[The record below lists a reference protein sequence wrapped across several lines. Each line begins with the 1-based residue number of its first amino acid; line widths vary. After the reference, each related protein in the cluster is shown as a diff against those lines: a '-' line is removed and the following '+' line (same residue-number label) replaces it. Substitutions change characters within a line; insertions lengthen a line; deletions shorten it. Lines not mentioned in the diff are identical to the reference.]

1 VHVLHVIGSVAPRY
15 GGPSYAALDMC
26 SALAERGH
34 EVELFTTTIDGP
46 GDLAVPVGL
55 PQPRDG
61 FAITYFP
68 PARPRSYSTSPDLA
82 RALARR
88 VAEFDLVEVHNLY
101 LFHAAAAAFACRK
114 SGVPYV
120 VCPHGTL
127 DPYQRAFDRRKKA
140 IYDLLVE
147 RRNLRRA
154 AGIHCTSR
162 AERDAVVAAGV
173 PAHPY
178 VVPLAVRL
186 GPFES
191 PADPAQLLVDRP
203 ELDGRTLVT
212 FLGRLARKKRLDVLV
227 EAFADVAA
235 IAPEA
240 HLAIAGPDDEGVGA
254 RVRDLAARRR
264 LDGRISLLGMVDG
277 EAKVALLQ
285 RSALFVLPSEDENF
299 AVSLLEAMAAGVPV
313 VTTEGVA
320 IHDEIRRAEAGLVVP
335 LAVETIATAL
345 LDLLQNRDLARR
357 IGDNGRRLARS
368 AFAWEQLG
376 SNLERMYTEILERA
390 G

>member
-1 VHVLHVIGSVAPRY
+1 MRILHVIGSVAPRY

-26 SALAERGH
+26 SALAERRH

-46 GDLAVPVGL
+46 RELPVPVGVPL
-55 PQPRDG
+55 ARDG

-68 PARPRSYSTSPDLA
+68 PARPRSYSASPELA

-88 VAEFDLVEVHNLY
+88 VSGFDVVEVHNLY
-101 LFHAAAAAFACRK
+101 LFHAAAAAFVCRRR
-114 SGVPYV
+114 GVPYV

-140 IYDLLVE
+140 VYDLLVE
-147 RRNLRRA
+147 GRNLRGA
-154 AGIHCTSR
+154 AAIHCTSR

-173 PAHPY
+173 PARPY

-186 GPFES
+186 GSFEH
-191 PADPAQLLVDRP
+191 PADPAQLLRDHP
-203 ELDGRTLVT
+203 ELDGRMLVT
-212 FLGRLARKKRLDVLV
+212 FLGRLARKKRLDLLLG
-227 EAFADVAA
+227 AFAEVAA
-235 IAPEA
+235 LAPDA

-254 RVRDLAARRR
+254 SVRDLVARRQLAR
-264 LDGRISLLGMVDG
+264 RVSLLGMVDG

-285 RSALFVLPSEDENF
+285 RSAVFVLPSEDENF

-313 VTTEGVA
+313 VTTNGVA
-320 IHDEIRRAEAGLVVP
+320 IHDEIRSAGAGVVVP
-335 LAVETIATAL
+335 LAATAIAGAL
-345 LDLLQNRDLARR
+345 TDLLGDQDRARR
-357 IGDNGRRLARS
+357 LGDNGRSVARS
-368 AFAWEQLG
+368 AFAWERLG
-376 SNLERMYTEILERA
+376 SNLERMYGDVLGAA

>member
-1 VHVLHVIGSVAPRY
+1 MRILHVIGSVAPRY

-26 SALAERGH
+26 TALAERRH

-46 GDLAVPVGL
+46 RNLAVPVGVQL
-55 PQPRDG
+55 ARDG

-68 PARPRSYSTSPDLA
+68 PARPRGYSASPELA

-88 VAEFDLVEVHNLY
+88 VAAFDLVEVHNLY
-101 LFHAAAAAFACRK
+101 LFHAAAAAFVCRRR
-114 SGVPYV
+114 GVPYV

-140 IYDLLVE
+140 VYDLLVE

-154 AGIHCTSR
+154 GGIHCTSR

-178 VVPLAVRL
+178 IVPLAVRL
-186 GPFES
+186 APFERA
-191 PADPAQLLVDRP
+191 ADPAQLLVDRP

-227 EAFADVAA
+227 EAFAGVAGV
-235 IAPEA
+235 APDA

-254 RVRDLAARRR
+254 RVRDLAARRG
-264 LDGRISLLGMVDG
+264 LDGRISLLGMLDG
-277 EAKVALLQ
+277 EEKVALIQ

-320 IHDEIRRAEAGLVVP
+320 IHDEIRSAAAGLVVP
-335 LAVETIATAL
+335 LTVETIANAL
-345 LDLLQNRDLARR
+345 SDLLQNRDLARR
-357 IGDNGRRLARS
+357 LGDNGRRLARS
-368 AFAWEQLG
+368 AFAWERLG
-376 SNLERMYTEILERA
+376 SNLERMYAEVLQRC